1 MTGVVKTV
9 MINKNSVKWRINV
22 RILIYEYKHFGIED
36 IISAFSK
43 YEYST
48 DKITGEIK
56 DSGSDKEFEQK
67 LESRLHQCE
76 YDFVFSFN
84 YYPVIS
90 KVCQKNGIKYVSWV
104 YDSPLIT
111 LYNYT
116 VINSC
121 NYIFLFDGGMYS
133 ELKNAGIKTVYYL
146 PLAVNTDRL
155 DKMLINGTHAQ
166 NGNKYKCDISFVG
179 SMYNEKKNALY
190 DRLYKGL
197 SEYAKGYMDALINTQ
212 YDMYGCDIMEKGIN
226 HEKIIKE
233 LQKSINVTT
242 NPDGVESPAY
252 SYANY
257 FMARKVTELER
268 GKAVR
273 ELSENYKVYVYTKE
287 MSANVGKAV
296 NKGPVDYYNEMPYIF
311 HNSKINLN
319 ITLKSIKSGI
329 PLRVFDVMGAG
340 GFLISNY
347 QADMLEYFNP
357 GEDYVCYESLD
368 ELKYLVEY
376 YLSHDKERNEIAANG
391 YNKVKKHHSFE
402 NRVEEIIKF
411 FK

>member
-1 MTGVVKTV
+1 M
-9 MINKNSVKWRINV
+9 

-36 IISAFSK
+36 IVSAFVK
-43 YEYST
+43 YGYKI

-56 DSGSDKEFEQK
+56 DSGSDKQFENRLEDK
-67 LESRLHQCE
+67 LNQGQ

-90 KVCQKNGIKYVSWV
+90 KVCQKNEIKYVSWV

-111 LYNYT
+111 LYSYT

-121 NYIFLFDGGMYS
+121 NYIFLFDGGMYNQLS
-133 ELKNAGIKTVYYL
+133 SAGIKTVYYL
-146 PLAVNTDRL
+146 PLAVNTKRL
-155 DKMLINGTHAQ
+155 DKMLEANNQAQ
-166 NGNKYKCDISFVG
+166 YGNKYKCDISFVG

-190 DRLYKGL
+190 DRLYNGL
-197 SEYAKGYMDALINTQ
+197 SEYAKGYMDALIKTQ

-226 HEKIIKE
+226 HEEIIKE

-242 NPDGVESPAY
+242 NPDGVETPAY
-252 SYANY
+252 TYANY

-268 GKAVR
+268 GKAIR
-273 ELSENYKVYVYTKE
+273 ELAENYQVNVYTKE
-287 MSANVGKAV
+287 ISADVGKAV
-296 NKGPVDYYNEMPYIF
+296 NKGPIDYYNGMPYVF

-329 PLRVFDVMGAG
+329 PLRVFDIMGAG

-347 QADMLEYFNP
+347 QSDMLEYFNP
-357 GEDYVCYESLD
+357 GEDYICYESLD
-368 ELKYLVEY
+368 ELKYLADY
-376 YLSHDKERNEIAANG
+376 YLSHDKERNDIAANG
-391 YNKVKKHHSFE
+391 YNKVKKYHSFE
-402 NRVEEIIKF
+402 NRVEEIINTIS
-411 FK
+411 